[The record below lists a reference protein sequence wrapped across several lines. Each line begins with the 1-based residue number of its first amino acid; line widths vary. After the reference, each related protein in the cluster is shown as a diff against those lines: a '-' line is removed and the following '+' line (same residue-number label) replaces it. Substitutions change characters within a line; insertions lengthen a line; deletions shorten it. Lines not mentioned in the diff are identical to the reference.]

1 MAEIK
6 IEGSFPLTEEEKKQ
20 ISAFAFG
27 GCIEE
32 KRSFW
37 QKLKDK
43 LT

>member
-6 IEGSFPLTEEEKKQ
+6 IEGSFPLTEEEKRQ
-20 ISAFAFG
+20 ISAFG